1 MPNGSIDGTEQPKH
15 IEPIWTRPTL
25 RPEWGGTPASA
36 GNWYAI
42 HTRHQHEKTIGRH
55 LQQLGFDVFVPLYR
69 AVHQWKDR
77 RKQLDLPLFPCY
89 VFFAGDLSRRFEILN
104 TPGVFSLVAS
114 AGKPAI
120 IPQAELE
127 AVRTAAAIPERVE
140 PHDYWRCGERV
151 RIVTGPMAGLEGL
164 VARKTD
170 SVRVVLSV
178 EMLCRSVAVEVAEAL
193 LERVAC
199 R

>member
-1 MPNGSIDGTEQPKH
+1 MSNGLMERTGRPKDTER
-15 IEPIWTRPTL
+15 ILTRRTL
-25 RPEWGGTPASA
+25 LPEWGGTPASA

-42 HTRHQHEKTIGRH
+42 HTRHQHEKTIGHH

-140 PHDYWRCGERV
+140 PHDYWQCGERV
-151 RIVTGPMAGLEGL
+151 RIMGGAMAGLEGL
-164 VARKTD
+164 VARKKD

-178 EMLCRSVAVEVAEAL
+178 EILCRSVAVEVPETL
-193 LERVAC
+193 LERVGC
-199 R
+199 T

>member
-1 MPNGSIDGTEQPKH
+1 MSNGLMERTGRPKDTER
-15 IEPIWTRPTL
+15 ILTRPTL

-42 HTRHQHEKTIGRH
+42 HTRHQHEKTIGHH

-140 PHDYWRCGERV
+140 PHDYWQCGERV
-151 RIVTGPMAGLEGL
+151 RIMGGAMAGLEGL
-164 VARKTD
+164 VARKKD

-178 EMLCRSVAVEVAEAL
+178 EILCRSVAVEVPETL
-193 LERVAC
+193 LERVGC
-199 R
+199 T